1 MFTDSDASSVHSTHS
16 GGSES
21 IKNTLLAMDSSYLRK
36 TTKTTSRLKE
46 SEMNLDPCLL
56 NPDLLWKR
64 PSPGWDSSN
73 SWLIAGS

>member
-36 TTKTTSRLKE
+36 TTKTTSRPKE

-73 SWLIAGS
+73 SWLITGS